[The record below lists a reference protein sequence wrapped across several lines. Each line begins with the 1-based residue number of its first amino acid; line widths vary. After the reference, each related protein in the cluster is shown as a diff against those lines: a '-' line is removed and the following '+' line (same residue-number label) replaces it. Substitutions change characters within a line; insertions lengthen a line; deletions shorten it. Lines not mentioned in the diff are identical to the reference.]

1 MVLKKD
7 LKMAKQVVT
16 EVRNGDSVKI
26 TLSYEFEPALI
37 GKKERQEVVV
47 GNITKYWVYVP
58 EEIEPVYQTWE
69 DKQEV
74 IAKRRQIKAE
84 KKQKVLSKL
93 QEEKNERIARYAK
106 MAQLGELFTGKLVPT
121 DEDLE
126 SARKLQSISV
136 RAQNKK
142 LCKLA

>member
-1 MVLKKD
+1 
-7 LKMAKQVVT
+7 MAKQVVT
-16 EVRNGDSVKI
+16 ETRNNGNVKVSI
-26 TLSYEFEPALI
+26 SYAFDKDLI
-37 GKKERQEVVV
+37 GKKEREEVVV

-58 EEIEPVYQTWE
+58 EEVEPVYQTWE
-69 DKQEV
+69 DKQNI

-84 KKQKVLSKL
+84 KKQKVWSKL

-126 SARKLQSISV
+126 SARKLQSISA

>member
-1 MVLKKD
+1 MFLPKE
-7 LKMAKQVVT
+7 LKMAKQVVIET
-16 EVRNGDSVKI
+16 RSNSNVDIK
-26 TLSYEFEPALI
+26 TSYVFDKDLI
-37 GKKERQEVVV
+37 GKKEREEVVV

-84 KKQKVLSKL
+84 KKQKVWSKL

-106 MAQLGELFTGKLVPT
+106 MAQLGELFTGELVPT

-126 SARKLQSISV
+126 SARKLQSVSL
-136 RAQNKK
+136 RAQNKQM
-142 LCKLA
+142 CKLG